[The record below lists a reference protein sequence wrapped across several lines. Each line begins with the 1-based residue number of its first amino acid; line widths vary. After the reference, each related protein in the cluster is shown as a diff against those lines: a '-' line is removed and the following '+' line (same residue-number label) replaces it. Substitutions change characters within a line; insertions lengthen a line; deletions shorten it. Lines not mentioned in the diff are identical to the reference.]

1 MKVVWIWLT
10 ALVISAVPIWLL
22 ARRNPRSVLA
32 GALVVALFVV
42 YGVGA
47 LGVGGAGAGP
57 TSDAGSVLILWIV
70 VLAVLVCLLLIT
82 FSRMNGS
89 FSERIKW
96 TARGVG
102 IWILVGM
109 IVSLA
114 SGEVQDLHLEA
125 ESQAFL
131 ERAAQAEA
139 EIPRTRA
146 KLDRTPE
153 RRRAVLDNTLAQ
165 VKGEVVLSYR
175 EGGRFV
181 VLGDPA
187 TEPEHVV
194 VWAVVTPRP
203 PESWAAYSFYG
214 ERLHQRLNS
223 LLRERGYPG
232 KIALGFAFSAV
243 IDSAGGDDA
252 YFGPDGS
259 KVIPQYLPDNVIGDR
274 PRRLEPP
281 RRKD

>member
-1 MKVVWIWLT
+1 MKVISIWVA
-10 ALVISAVPIWLL
+10 ALAISAIPVGLL

-42 YGVGA
+42 YGLGA

-70 VLAVLVCLLLIT
+70 VMAVLVCLLLIT
-82 FSRMNGS
+82 FARMNGS
-89 FSERIKW
+89 FFERIKW

-102 IWILVGM
+102 VWILVGM

-114 SGEVQDLHLEA
+114 SGEVQDVHLEA

-153 RRRAVLDNTLAQ
+153 LRRAGLDNTLAQ
-165 VKGEVVLSYR
+165 VKR
-175 EGGRFV
+175 
-181 VLGDPA
+181 A
-187 TEPEHVV
+187 
-194 VWAVVTPRP
+194 
-203 PESWAAYSFYG
+203 
-214 ERLHQRLNS
+214 
-223 LLRERGYPG
+223 
-232 KIALGFAFSAV
+232 
-243 IDSAGGDDA
+243 
-252 YFGPDGS
+252 
-259 KVIPQYLPDNVIGDR
+259 
-274 PRRLEPP
+274 
-281 RRKD
+281 